1 MRQTIRYHPLHPLPG
16 GRGAPPHADIAT
28 NWEESMDL
36 ALDHD
41 ADECVFFDLETQSLA
56 DVKAVGG
63 RKYAADPSTRVL
75 TADFLIDGVHHA
87 WVPDH
92 LWDGAIPRFD
102 VAAATP
108 AECRSPVVVHQ

>member
-1 MRQTIRYHPLHPLPG
+1 MNRYSTVTTVTWRPGRPPIRRHHPF
-16 GRGAPPHADIAT
+16 
-28 NWEESMDL
+28 WEENMRL

-63 RKYAADPSTRVL
+63 RKYASDSSTRVL

-92 LWDGAIPRFD
+92 LWDGAIPCFD

-108 AECRSPVVVHQ
+108 AGCRYPVVV